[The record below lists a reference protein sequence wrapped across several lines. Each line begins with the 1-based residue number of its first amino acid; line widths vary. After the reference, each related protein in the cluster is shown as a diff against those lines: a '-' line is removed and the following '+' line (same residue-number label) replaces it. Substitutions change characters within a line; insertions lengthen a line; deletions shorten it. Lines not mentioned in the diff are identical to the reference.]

1 MVEPIMYMAIGFL
14 VSMLIGLMIFPL
26 VHNRAVRLTTKRL
39 QDAAPVSLAEI
50 QADKDQLRAE
60 FAVAA
65 RRLEMLVEQHKS
77 KTTSQAAE
85 IGKKTDAINRM
96 KIELGDK
103 TAAIFALQAREQ
115 ALTEQLQAITTES
128 TAKSQSLQS
137 TELTLSERQNEL
149 ARLTAELAERSQT
162 IQNLQLELSTARVT
176 IETLTSRLEGTEKD
190 LAVTRQKL
198 EQQRIETATTA
209 SELADARSRVD
220 NLSQR
225 VSDLDRQFVEQ
236 LKETETQARRADDL
250 QTLVVAKDSQLAAG
264 TNHNTGVAADAS
276 NSPDA
281 VATQLQATEDE
292 RARLQS
298 DLAAM
303 RQQAESAWINE
314 RTENALL
321 RERINDIAAEVAKL
335 ALTLEGPESPIKAI
349 LAADIAT
356 PARPGNGAATAAPA
370 TLADRIR
377 ALQART
383 GQSNRHPGW
392 ADPPT
397 TLDTPS
403 PTS

>member
-39 QDAAPVSLAEI
+39 EAAAPVSLAEI

-65 RRLEMLVEQHKS
+65 RRLELSVEQHRS
-77 KTTSQAAE
+77 KTASQAAE

-115 ALTEQLQAITTES
+115 ALTEQLRTITDES

-137 TELTLSERQNEL
+137 TELTLTERQSEL
-149 ARLTAELAERSQT
+149 ARLTSELADRTQAA
-162 IQNLQLELSTARVT
+162 QNLQIELSTAKVT
-176 IETLTSRLEGTEKD
+176 IETLTSRVESTEKD
-190 LAVTRQKL
+190 LAATRQKL
-198 EQQRIETATTA
+198 ERQRIETAATA

-225 VSDLDRQFVEQ
+225 VADLDRQFVEQ

-250 QTLVVAKDSQLAAG
+250 QTLVVAKDSLLATG
-264 TNHNTGVAADAS
+264 TNHNTGVASDAS
-276 NSPDA
+276 STPDA
-281 VATQLQATEDE
+281 VAAQLQATEDD

-303 RQQAESAWINE
+303 RQQAEKAWITE

-321 RERINDIAAEVAKL
+321 RERINDIAAEVANL
-335 ALTLEGPESPIKAI
+335 ALTLEGPDSPIKAI
-349 LAADIAT
+349 LAADIAA
-356 PARPGNGAATAAPA
+356 PAKPANGAAPAAPA

-383 GQSNRHPGW
+383 GASAPPPG
-392 ADPPT
+392 
-397 TLDTPS
+397 
-403 PTS
+403 

>member
-39 QDAAPVSLAEI
+39 EAAAPVSLAEI

-65 RRLEMLVEQHKS
+65 RRLELSVEQHRS
-77 KTTSQAAE
+77 KTASQAAE

-103 TAAIFALQAREQ
+103 TATIFALQAREQ
-115 ALTEQLQAITTES
+115 ALTEQLRAITDES

-137 TELTLSERQNEL
+137 TELTLTERQSEL
-149 ARLTAELAERSQT
+149 ARLTSELADRTQAA
-162 IQNLQLELSTARVT
+162 QNLQIELSTAKVT
-176 IETLTSRLEGTEKD
+176 IETLTSRVESTEKD
-190 LAVTRQKL
+190 LAATRQKL
-198 EQQRIETATTA
+198 ERQRIETAATA

-225 VSDLDRQFVEQ
+225 VADLDRQFVEQ

-250 QTLVVAKDSQLAAG
+250 QTLVVAKDSLLATD
-264 TNHNTGVAADAS
+264 TNHNTGVASDAS
-276 NSPDA
+276 STPDA
-281 VATQLQATEDE
+281 VAAQLQATEDD

-303 RQQAESAWINE
+303 RQQAEKAWITE

-321 RERINDIAAEVAKL
+321 RERINDIAAEVANL
-335 ALTLEGPESPIKAI
+335 ALTLEGPDSPIKAI
-349 LAADIAT
+349 LAADIAA
-356 PARPGNGAATAAPA
+356 PAKPANGAAPAAPA

-377 ALQART
+377 ALQARA
-383 GQSNRHPGW
+383 GASAPPPG
-392 ADPPT
+392 
-397 TLDTPS
+397 
-403 PTS
+403 

>member
-39 QDAAPVSLAEI
+39 EAAAPVSLAEI

-65 RRLEMLVEQHKS
+65 RRLELSVEQHRS
-77 KTTSQAAE
+77 KTASQAAE

-115 ALTEQLQAITTES
+115 ALTEQLRAITDES

-137 TELTLSERQNEL
+137 TELTLTERQSEL
-149 ARLTAELAERSQT
+149 ARLTSELADRTQAA
-162 IQNLQLELSTARVT
+162 QNLQIELSTAKVT
-176 IETLTSRLEGTEKD
+176 IETLTSRVESTEKD
-190 LAVTRQKL
+190 LAATRQKL
-198 EQQRIETATTA
+198 ERQRIETAATA

-225 VSDLDRQFVEQ
+225 VADLDRQFVEQ

-250 QTLVVAKDSQLAAG
+250 QTLVVAKDSLLATG
-264 TNHNTGVAADAS
+264 TNHNTGVASDAS
-276 NSPDA
+276 STPDA
-281 VATQLQATEDE
+281 VAAQLQATEDD

-303 RQQAESAWINE
+303 RQQAEKAWITE

-321 RERINDIAAEVAKL
+321 RERINDIAAEVANL
-335 ALTLEGPESPIKAI
+335 ALTLEGPDSPIKAI
-349 LAADIAT
+349 LAADIAA
-356 PARPGNGAATAAPA
+356 PAKPANGAAPAAPA

-383 GQSNRHPGW
+383 GASAPPPG
-392 ADPPT
+392 
-397 TLDTPS
+397 
-403 PTS
+403 